1 MVQMIYVQSKNRDT
15 GVENKCMDTKG
26 GGRWDELGDWD
37 CPYIHY

>member
-26 GGRWDELGDWD
+26 GSGVVG
-37 CPYIHY
+37 